1 LLLEV
6 KNLRVCYD
14 TAMILNDLSLSVQE
28 RELVSVV
35 GPNGAGKTTML
46 RTVTGLIRWERE
58 TLRGSRYG
66 DITIEGTVLF
76 SGERIDHLPAHEIV
90 RKGLILCPERRRP
103 FREMTVLEN
112 LKAGAY
118 LLKEEGRVKENLKK
132 VYSMFPV
139 LKERE
144 SQISG
149 TLSGGEQQMLAIGRA
164 MMFQPQLL
172 CIDEPS
178 TGLAPLIRRDLFL
191 RIKEIQTSGIPIL
204 LVEQDVSSAFKLSN
218 RNYVLSH
225 GRVLAEGTS
234 ERLLADET
242 IRKTYLG
249 L

>member
-1 LLLEV
+1 MKDLS
-6 KNLRVCYD
+6 VCYD
-14 TAMILNDLSLSVQE
+14 TAMILNELSLSVGQG
-28 RELVSVV
+28 ELVGIV

-46 RTVTGLIRWERE
+46 RTITGLVRWEKE

-66 DITIEGTVLF
+66 DITIEGTIHF
-76 SGERIDHLPAHEIV
+76 SGERIDQLPAHEIAY
-90 RKGLILCPERRRP
+90 KGLILCPERRRP

-118 LLKEEGRVKENLKK
+118 LLKEGHGFKENLNK
-132 VYSMFPV
+132 VYSMFPI

-144 SQISG
+144 NQISG

-164 MMFQPQLL
+164 MMVQPRLL

-178 TGLAPLIRRDLFL
+178 LGLAPIIRRELFL
-191 RIKEIQTSGIPIL
+191 RIKEIQTSGIPVL

-218 RNYVLSH
+218 RNYILSH
-225 GRVLAEGTS
+225 GRVIAEGRS
-234 ERLLADET
+234 EKLLADET

>member
-1 LLLEV
+1 MLLEV
-6 KNLRVCYD
+6 KNLSVCYD
-14 TAMILNDLSLSVQE
+14 TAMILNDLQLSVGQT
-28 RELVSVV
+28 ELVGVV

-46 RTVTGLIRWERE
+46 RAITGLVRWEKE

-66 DITIEGTVLF
+66 DITIEGTVHF
-76 SGERIDHLPAHEIV
+76 SGERIDQLPAHRIV
-90 RKGLILCPERRRP
+90 RKGLLLCPERRRP

-118 LLKEEGRVKENLKK
+118 LLKETRGIKENVAK
-132 VYSMFPV
+132 VYSMFPI
-139 LKERE
+139 LRGRE

-164 MMFQPQLL
+164 LMSRPRLL

-178 TGLAPLIRRDLFL
+178 TGLAPLIRRDLFS

-218 RNYVLSH
+218 RNYILSH
-225 GRVLAEGTS
+225 GRVIAEGTS
-234 ERLLADET
+234 EKLLEDET

>member
-1 LLLEV
+1 
-6 KNLRVCYD
+6 
-14 TAMILNDLSLSVQE
+14 MILNDLSFSVGQE
-28 RELVSVV
+28 ELVSVV

-46 RTVTGLIRWERE
+46 RAITGLVRWEKE
-58 TLRGSRYG
+58 ILRGSRYG
-66 DITIEGTVLF
+66 DITIEGTVNF
-76 SGERIDHLPAHEIV
+76 CDERIDQLPAHEIA
-90 RKGLILCPERRRP
+90 RKGLLLCPERRRP

-118 LLKEEGRVKENLKK
+118 LLKGGGEFKESLRK
-132 VYSMFPV
+132 VYSMFPI

-144 SQISG
+144 HQISG

-164 MMFQPQLL
+164 MMFRPQLL

-191 RIKEIQTSGIPIL
+191 RIKGIQTSGIPVL

-218 RNYVLSH
+218 RNYILSH
-225 GRVLAEGTS
+225 GRVIAEGTS
-234 ERLLADET
+234 KKLLEDET

>member
-1 LLLEV
+1 
-6 KNLRVCYD
+6 
-14 TAMILNDLSLSVQE
+14 MILNDLSFSVGQE
-28 RELVSVV
+28 ELVSVV

-46 RTVTGLIRWERE
+46 RAITGLVRWEKE
-58 TLRGSRYG
+58 ILRGSRYG
-66 DITIEGTVLF
+66 DITIKGTVHF
-76 SGERIDHLPAHEIV
+76 CDERLDQLPAHEIA
-90 RKGLILCPERRRP
+90 RKGLLLCPERRRP

-118 LLKEEGRVKENLKK
+118 LLKGAGGFKESLRK
-132 VYSMFPV
+132 VYSMFPI

-144 SQISG
+144 RQISG

-164 MMFQPQLL
+164 MMFQPRLL

-191 RIKEIQTSGIPIL
+191 RIKGIQTSGIPIL

-218 RNYVLSH
+218 RNYILSH
-225 GRVLAEGTS
+225 GRVIAEGKS
-234 ERLLADET
+234 EKLLEDET

>member
-1 LLLEV
+1 
-6 KNLRVCYD
+6 
-14 TAMILNDLSLSVQE
+14 MILNDLSLSIGQE
-28 RELVSVV
+28 ELVSVV

-46 RTVTGLIRWERE
+46 RAITGLVRWEKE
-58 TLRGSRYG
+58 ILRGSRYG
-66 DITIEGTVLF
+66 DITIEGTVNF
-76 SGERIDHLPAHEIV
+76 CGERIDQLPAHEIA
-90 RKGLILCPERRRP
+90 RKGLLLCPERRRP

-118 LLKEEGRVKENLKK
+118 LLKGGEGFKETLRK
-132 VYSMFPV
+132 VYSMFPI
-139 LKERE
+139 LKGRE
-144 SQISG
+144 NQISG

-218 RNYVLSH
+218 RNYILSH
-225 GRVLAEGTS
+225 GRVIAEGTS
-234 ERLLADET
+234 GKLLADET

>member
-1 LLLEV
+1 MILEV
-6 KNLRVCYD
+6 KGLSVCYD
-14 TAMILNDLSLSVQE
+14 TAMILNDLSLSVDE
-28 RELVSVV
+28 AELVSVV

-46 RTVTGLIRWERE
+46 RAITGLVRWEKE
-58 TLRGSRYG
+58 ILRGSRYG
-66 DITIEGTVLF
+66 DITIEGTIQFL
-76 SGERIDHLPAHEIV
+76 GERIDQLPAHQIV
-90 RKGLILCPERRRP
+90 RKGLVLCPERRRP
-103 FREMTVLEN
+103 FREMTVLDN

-118 LLKEEGRVKENLKK
+118 LLKKDHGFKENLNK
-132 VYSMFPV
+132 VYSMFPI

-144 SQISG
+144 NQISG

-164 MMFQPQLL
+164 MMYSPRLL

-191 RIKEIQTSGIPIL
+191 RIKEIQISGIPIL
-204 LVEQDVSSAFKLSN
+204 LVEQDVSSAFKLSS
-218 RNYVLSH
+218 RNYILSH
-225 GRVLAEGTS
+225 GKIIAWGTS

>member
-1 LLLEV
+1 V
-6 KNLRVCYD
+6 KGLSVCYD
-14 TAMILNDLSLSVQE
+14 TAMILNDLSIAVGQK
-28 RELVSVV
+28 ELVSVV

-46 RTVTGLIRWERE
+46 RAVTGLVRWERE
-58 TLRGSRYG
+58 ILRGSRYG
-66 DITIEGTVLF
+66 DITIEGTMHF
-76 SGERIDHLPAHEIV
+76 CGERIDRLPAYEIA

-118 LLKEEGRVKENLKK
+118 LLKKEREFKENLKK

-178 TGLAPLIRRDLFL
+178 TGLAPLIRQDLFS
-191 RIKEIQTSGIPIL
+191 RIKEIQISGTPVL
-204 LVEQDVSSAFKLSN
+204 LVEQDVSSAFKLST
-218 RNYVLSH
+218 RNYILSH
-225 GRVLAEGTS
+225 GKVIGEGTS
-234 ERLLADET
+234 EKLLEDET

>member
-1 LLLEV
+1 
-6 KNLRVCYD
+6 
-14 TAMILNDLSLSVQE
+14 MILNDLSFSVGLE
-28 RELVSVV
+28 ELVGVV

-46 RTVTGLIRWERE
+46 RAITGLVRWEKE
-58 TLRGSRYG
+58 ILRGSRYG
-66 DITIEGTVLF
+66 DITIEGTINF
-76 SGERIDHLPAHEIV
+76 RDERIDQLPAHEIA
-90 RKGLILCPERRRP
+90 RKGLLLCPERRRP

-118 LLKEEGRVKENLKK
+118 LLKGGGEFKESLKK
-132 VYSMFPV
+132 VYSMFPI

-191 RIKEIQTSGIPIL
+191 RIKGIQTSGIPVL

-218 RNYVLSH
+218 RNYILSH
-225 GRVLAEGTS
+225 GRVIAEGTS
-234 ERLLADET
+234 EKLLEDET